1 MKKIK
6 KKDDKDSI
14 KKRYSQWISIYVK
27 KKLEFYLSKVKDH

>member
-14 KKRYSQWISIYVK
+14 KKIQSVNINLCK